1 MAESSEPWTEQPPRL
16 DIGVVGTGRAGSVLG
31 AALIRAGHHVRACT
45 AVSDISK
52 LRAESLLPGVPI
64 MSVEQTVAQ
73 RDLVLLTVPD
83 DVLPELVAGL
93 AATNAIGAGTFVMH
107 ASGRFGVEVLSDL
120 AASGC
125 LPLALHPVMTLT
137 GTSLDL
143 TRISG
148 CPFGVTAAE
157 ELRPVAEALV
167 VEMGG
172 EPIWVLEENRAL
184 YHAALAFGSNHL
196 MTLVNQTNDLL
207 SAAGIENPTALSLPL
222 LSASLDNA
230 IRQGDL
236 AITGPIVRGDS
247 QTVSAH
253 VQELSKH
260 GNAVLQTYLALARL
274 TAERAL
280 ESGQLRADDA
290 ARLMEVLGQ

>member
-1 MAESSEPWTEQPPRL
+1 MAESLEPWTEQPPRL

-93 AATNAIGAGTFVMH
+93 AATNAISPGTFVMH
-107 ASGRFGVEVLSDL
+107 ASGRFGVDVLSEL
-120 AASGC
+120 AAKGC

-148 CPFGVTAAE
+148 CPFGVTAAQ

-207 SAAGIENPTALSLPL
+207 SAAGIENPTELSLPL

-236 AITGPIVRGDS
+236 AITGPIVRGDA

-253 VQELSKH
+253 VQELSKQ
-260 GNAVLQTYLALARL
+260 GNAVLQAYLALARL